1 MQEYIKG
8 LVSVVIPTYKR
19 SDLLMKAIE
28 SVLNQTYRNL
38 ELLVVNDNVK
48 GDEYSLELYKLVE
61 PIKDKRFKLVEQEK
75 HINGAAARNA
85 GIRVAKGEY
94 IAFQDDDDYWEPE
107 KIEEQ
112 VKLLSSL
119 DSTWGAVACM
129 KRFYNNGVLTS
140 VSYPYRSG
148 NILTEILDT
157 RISLGTGAVLIR
169 REALDRS
176 GYFDEKLFRN
186 QDLQLF
192 ARLASKYKIKLDKVY
207 LHNREVKDDQNRPTV
222 EKLNQIKANYFRSV
236 QDLIDSMPKHV
247 QKRIYALHNFDCA
260 YVCFK
265 QGDFLLGFK
274 KSAGLLTSPS
284 ALFIAI
290 KKIYVKIV
298 TSKCKDY
305 LNKKY
310 SKRRR

>member
-1 MQEYIKG
+1 MQKYVKG
-8 LVSVVIPTYKR
+8 LVSVVIPTYRR

-28 SVLNQTYRNL
+28 SVLNQSYRNL
-38 ELLVVNDNVK
+38 ELLVVNDNVR
-48 GDEYSLELYKLVE
+48 GDEYSLALYKMLE
-61 PIKDKRFKLVEQEK
+61 PIKDKRFQLIEQET

-85 GIRVAKGEY
+85 GIRAAKGEY
-94 IAFQDDDDYWEPE
+94 IAFQDDDDYWEVN

-119 DSTWGAVACM
+119 DNTWGAVACM
-129 KRFYNNGVLTS
+129 KRFYNNGVLS
-140 VSYPYRSG
+140 CVSYPYRSG

-169 REALDRS
+169 REALDNS
-176 GYFDEKLFRN
+176 GYFDESLFRN

-222 EKLNQIKANYFRSV
+222 EKLDQIKKNYFKSV
-236 QDLIDSMPKHV
+236 QDLIDSMPKHI
-247 QKRIYALHNFDCA
+247 QRRIYALHNFDCA
-260 YVCFK
+260 YVCFT
-265 QGDFLLGFK
+265 QGDYSLGLK
-274 KSAGLLTSPS
+274 KSLGLLTSPS

-290 KKIYVKIV
+290 KKVYIKIV
-298 TSKCKDY
+298 TLKCKNY

-310 SKRRR
+310 SR